1 VDNTVRH
8 PTFKS
13 VPYPKITSLLQK
25 TVSSDRERDAILAIV
40 EQRNPSDRY
49 YQAWIRPNDINIIQR
64 LRDWRPNGEVLA
76 PISLRQRMV
85 DEATQEL
92 MHYLPDWR

>member
-1 VDNTVRH
+1 VRH
-8 PTFKS
+8 PTFK
-13 VPYPKITSLLQK
+13 VIPYTRIASLLQK
-25 TVSSDRERDAILAIV
+25 DVSSDHERDTILAILG
-40 EQRNPSDRY
+40 QRDPSDRY
-49 YQAWIRPNDINIIQR
+49 YQALIRPNDINIIQR

-92 MHYLPDWR
+92 MHYLPLPKI